1 MAQLPIEWI
10 GPVVAA
16 ILKERD
22 LIAAF
27 EGLLDIAG
35 EEYTRP
41 PVVDR
46 LWSAQP
52 LGEKDRRTV
61 RAYLEKLQEMLNG
74 VAPRGTSFGTR
85 PGDDG
90 PDFGFWPNP
99 EKSRRVSARKQPDAR
114 P

>member
-16 ILKERD
+16 TLKERD

-35 EEYTRP
+35 EEYDRP
-41 PVVDR
+41 PAVDKIW
-46 LWSAQP
+46 LTKP
-52 LGEKDRRTV
+52 LTAKDRATV
-61 RAYLEKLQEMLNG
+61 VAYRDTLLILLNG

-99 EKSRRVSARKQPDAR
+99 EESRRVSARKQPDAR